1 MRRLINYLRSWFI
14 ASKVSRQLGESEQRL
29 TALERDCGIAKKL
42 FERYQRNLERIFD
55 QAQEHI
61 ERASILTKQ
70 YEEALEKE
78 RAANRVHEKTIEGL
92 VAQSETFV
100 KRWETQTAVEVMK
113 QTGARPRTLDDDV

>member
-14 ASKVSRQLGESEQRL
+14 ASKVSRQLLESEQQL
-29 TALERDCGIAKKL
+29 VSLERDCGIARKTL
-42 FERYQRNLERIFD
+42 ERYQRILTRTYERATD
-55 QAQEHI
+55 QI
-61 ERASILTKQ
+61 ERSDNLVRQ

-100 KRWETQTAVEVMK
+100 KRWETQAAVEVMK
-113 QTGARPRTLDDDV
+113 QIGTRPRTLDDDV